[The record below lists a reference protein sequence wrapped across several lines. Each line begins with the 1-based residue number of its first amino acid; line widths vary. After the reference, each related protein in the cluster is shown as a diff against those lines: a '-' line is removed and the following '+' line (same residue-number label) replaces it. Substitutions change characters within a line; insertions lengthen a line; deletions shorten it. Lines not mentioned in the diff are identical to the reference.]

1 MGFKLE
7 QKEKLKRNNMDY
19 IYAPIPEPN
28 KCRCGNSKHKDGLC
42 DGSHLQESQETKD
55 ESTK

>member
-1 MGFKLE
+1 
-7 QKEKLKRNNMDY
+7 MDY